1 MLGEVHQCWSLWFFV
16 VPVEIEYKATIALQH
31 AARYIIVMD
40 SCSLSITASPARLIA
55 ILSLGLLLRAA
66 RT

>member
-1 MLGEVHQCWSLWFFV
+1 MNSRSLFS
-16 VPVEIEYKATIALQH
+16 TN
-31 AARYIIVMD
+31 
-40 SCSLSITASPARLIA
+40 STARLIA

>member
-1 MLGEVHQCWSLWFFV
+1 MKSRQPHHPPANFASQ
-16 VPVEIEYKATIALQH
+16 TIALQPV
-31 AARYIIVMD
+31 ARYIVRMN
-40 SCSLSITASPARLIA
+40 SRSPSINFSKARLIA

>member
-1 MLGEVHQCWSLWFFV
+1 MNSRSKF
-16 VPVEIEYKATIALQH
+16 ISTIA
-31 AARYIIVMD
+31 
-40 SCSLSITASPARLIA
+40 ARLIA

>member
-1 MLGEVHQCWSLWFFV
+1 MHSLM
-16 VPVEIEYKATIALQH
+16 PIALQH
-31 AARYIIVMD
+31 TTRYIVAMN
-40 SCSLSITASPARLIA
+40 SSSLHCTTPPAARLIA